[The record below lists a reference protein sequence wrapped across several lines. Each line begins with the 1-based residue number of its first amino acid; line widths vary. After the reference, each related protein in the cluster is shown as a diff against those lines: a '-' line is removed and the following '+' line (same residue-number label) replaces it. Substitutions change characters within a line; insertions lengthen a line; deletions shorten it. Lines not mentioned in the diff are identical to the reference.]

1 MAKRRRKKWRVYQ
14 LLVAA
19 GLVKSK
25 EDAAELAHTGKITV
39 NGVVMQS
46 LYYQVHPFKD
56 DVQVSGKKVELKE
69 NRRYFALNKP
79 LDIETTKQNML
90 KFIRDTVP
98 AQDLYSFTP
107 VGRLDKNTTGLLIIT
122 NDGRLARRVLDPRT
136 KRAKVYRAV
145 VQGRVTE
152 EEAER
157 LRKGIAITLE
167 DDEGA
172 RQYTTL
178 PADVRVLYATPH
190 ESELELSII
199 EGKKRQVRKMLRAI
213 DHPVRKLAR
222 IAIAKLQLGRLK
234 HRQVKEYAKDE
245 MYRLL
250 FE

>member
-19 GLVKSK
+19 GMVKSK
-25 EDAAELAHTGKITV
+25 EEAAELAHTGKITV
-39 NGVVMQS
+39 NDTVMQS

-56 DVQVSGKKVELKE
+56 DVRIAGKKVELKE

-90 KFIRDTVP
+90 RFIRDKVP

-136 KRAKVYRAV
+136 KRAKIYRTA
-145 VQGRVTE
+145 VQGKLTE
-152 EEAER
+152 DDAER
-157 LRKGIAITLE
+157 LRKGIVITLE
-167 DDEGA
+167 DDEGS

-178 PADVRVLYATPH
+178 PAQVRIIRAGPA

-199 EGKKRQVRKMLRAI
+199 EGKKRQVRKMMRAI
-213 DHPVRKLAR
+213 DHPVRKLER
-222 IAIAKLQLGRLK
+222 IAIAKLQLGRLT
-234 HRQVKEYAKDE
+234 HGRVKEYAKDDI
-245 MYRLL
+245 YRLL